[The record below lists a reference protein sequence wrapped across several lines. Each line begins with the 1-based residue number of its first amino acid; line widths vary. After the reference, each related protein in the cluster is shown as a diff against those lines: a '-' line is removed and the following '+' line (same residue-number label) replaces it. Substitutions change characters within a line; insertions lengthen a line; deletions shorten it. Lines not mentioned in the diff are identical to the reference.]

1 MSEEIYTVE
10 ERLED
15 ALSNQIAELD
25 KVEPGSDEY
34 TNISKAITDLYKV
47 RNEQQKIESDYALA
61 IESQAIDREKI
72 EADSKAKEKQ
82 AKVDTVGHAVNAGK
96 TIGVGL
102 LTAGLTMLTMA
113 FENDGHIPGLSA
125 ASKVLAK
132 FKIL

>member
-1 MSEEIYTVE
+1 MSEESYTVE

-25 KVEPGSDEY
+25 NVEPGSDEY
-34 TNISKAITDLYKV
+34 TNISRAITDLYKV
-47 RNEQQKIESDYALA
+47 RNEQLKIESDYALA
-61 IESQAIDREKI
+61 TESQAIDREKI
-72 EADSKAKEKQ
+72 AADSKAKAKQ
-82 AKVDTVGHAVNAGK
+82 AKVDTVGHVVNAGK
-96 TIGVGL
+96 TIGIGL

-125 ASKVLAK
+125 ASKVLTK

>member
-1 MSEEIYTVE
+1 MSEENCTVE

-15 ALSNQIAELD
+15 ALNNQIAELD
-25 KVEPGSDEY
+25 NVKPGSDEY
-34 TNISKAITDLYKV
+34 TNISRAITDLYKV

-61 IESQAIDREKI
+61 TESQSIDREKI
-72 EADSKAKEKQ
+72 AADSEAKAKQ

-125 ASKVLAK
+125 ASKVLTK

>member
-1 MSEEIYTVE
+1 MSEENYTVE
-10 ERLED
+10 ERLD
-15 ALSNQIAELD
+15 DVLSDQIAALYSA
-25 KVEPGSDEY
+25 KPGSDEY
-34 TNISKAITDLYKV
+34 TSISKAITDMYKV

-61 IESQAIDREKI
+61 TESQAIDREKI
-72 EADSKAKEKQ
+72 AADSEAKAKQ

-125 ASKVLAK
+125 ASKVLTK

>member
-34 TNISKAITDLYKV
+34 TNISRAITDLYKV

-61 IESQAIDREKI
+61 TESQAID
-72 EADSKAKEKQ
+72 KEKQ